1 MILENW
7 CISITFLSDVVFRKK
22 DGLISTLCEK
32 AEVLQLLA
40 LIVINLKK
48 QTQKEPVYS
57 LKKETTAV
65 KVQ

>member
-40 LIVINLKK
+40 LIVITLKK